1 VIAAVTQ
8 LGGLIPE
15 LPQAPEIQDMYFLG
29 FPYGELFSDLKVEK
43 VVSTSRF
50 LLSKNMKV
58 AGVVSGCTPD
68 LQFVLEP
75 KKIMPG
81 EDLHKVE
88 PWRIVKIKGEKF
100 RLEDTK
106 QMVDTNSGIVR
117 GYAIESAI
125 NLIKNHPQGPVVTQ
139 GQPPL

>member
-1 VIAAVTQ
+1 MSLAPTDAAVIAAVTQ

-50 LLSKNMKV
+50 PLSKNMKV
-58 AGVVSGCTPD
+58 AGVVSGYTPD

-75 KKIMPG
+75 KKITQAKTYTKWSRG
-81 EDLHKVE
+81 ELSKLRE
-88 PWRIVKIKGEKF
+88 KSSGSKIQN
-100 RLEDTK
+100 RWSTP
-106 QMVDTNSGIVR
+106 TR
-117 GYAIESAI
+117 A
-125 NLIKNHPQGPVVTQ
+125 
-139 GQPPL
+139 